1 MEKHVLEEP
10 LAGEE
15 VDIKVNEELDEG
27 IAPVFQEMANEF
39 KDELFN
45 GGSLEN
51 AKTDLIHDLQ
61 DKGIKVT
68 YTAWLKELIKAFLT
82 DKNNYSET
90 RAQLLERAVI
100 HLHKD
105 LKDEFNFLK
114 KECNESLTEAKKDE
128 DEIPPDPEVVKLEVH
143 QELNDLVADEIE
155 AINGY
160 EEVKADILDKPIE
173 HKDDIVD
180 TINHIEDEEK
190 EHIDELI
197 DATTEIPFD
206 GGHTEAQPEPVV
218 EEEPEEPEEEEPI
231 NDDPFDQD
239 FPVNEGK
246 ALQEVAAE
254 LPFDSEAKVG
264 DSILIV
270 NMEGE
275 PDYCGRKGKIEHIDS
290 LGQLHGTW
298 GGCAVIPGVDKFDIL
313 TEESLEEA
321 KKNVNIKVDHPTT
334 HVEVRING
342 TPSYI
347 GVHPTVEA
355 AKEKVNKL
363 IELAKK
369 HGYTDDDIE
378 VIWYEHNF
386 ENESLEEASS
396 AETRA
401 FKNGGQDAQDYI
413 QGKAIARIKDPAA
426 RDAAVAAAKAGRP
439 DAVKDF
445 TGDRKED
452 QAIANFDKKM
462 QTMANAGVQ
471 EELNEETDPFNLT
484 FEDYNVYGESLNNA
498 EAANSEYETENGS
511 DYLTL
516 NEDENKDEGKEVD
529 YIEYKH
535 SYCHALK
542 PHLDEL
548 NKIEDVGELRNKILD
563 IINGGDVKFTKKE
576 RQFAAIVRKK
586 KWANAE
592 SLKKYLEASMNKAKD
607 IKVKVDENGELIQPL
622 AEGFEGCLHEALI
635 EDFDRDAYLKELQAR
650 LEKYGQEYWD
660 DLDPS
665 EYPFSDD
672 STASYSADIFYNP
685 QDKHPYGIGFYFCDY
700 NGPIGDDP
708 YPEIFFDTLEDA
720 VKYLESNCTDKTI
733 TRYDDCN

>member
-15 VDIKVNEELDEG
+15 VDIKVNEEL
-27 IAPVFQEMANEF
+27 N
-39 KDELFN
+39 
-45 GGSLEN
+45 
-51 AKTDLIHDLQ
+51 
-61 DKGIKVT
+61 
-68 YTAWLKELIKAFLT
+68 
-82 DKNNYSET
+82 
-90 RAQLLERAVI
+90 
-100 HLHKD
+100 
-105 LKDEFNFLK
+105 
-114 KECNESLTEAKKDE
+114 EAKKDE

-173 HKDDIVD
+173 HKDDIID

-206 GGHTEAQPEPVV
+206 GEHAEAQPEPVV
-218 EEEPEEPEEEEPI
+218 EEEPDEPEEEEPI

-298 GGCAVIPGVDKFDIL
+298 GGCAVIPGVDKFDII
-313 TEESLEEA
+313 TE
-321 KKNVNIKVDHPTT
+321 
-334 HVEVRING
+334 
-342 TPSYI
+342 
-347 GVHPTVEA
+347 
-355 AKEKVNKL
+355 
-363 IELAKK
+363 
-369 HGYTDDDIE
+369 
-378 VIWYEHNF
+378 
-386 ENESLEEASS
+386 ESLEEASS

-401 FKNGGQDAQDYI
+401 FKNGGQDAKDYI

-426 RDAAVAAAKAGRP
+426 RDAAIAAAKAGRP

-462 QTMANAGVQ
+462 QSMADAGVQ

-563 IINGGDVKFTKKE
+563 IINGGEVKFTKKE

-622 AEGFEGCLHEALI
+622 AEGFEGCLHEVLA
-635 EDFDRDAYLKELQAR
+635 EDNNKDAYLKDLQAR
-650 LEKYGQEYWD
+650 LEKYGQEY
-660 DLDPS
+660 
-665 EYPFSDD
+665 
-672 STASYSADIFYNP
+672 
-685 QDKHPYGIGFYFCDY
+685 
-700 NGPIGDDP
+700 
-708 YPEIFFDTLEDA
+708 
-720 VKYLESNCTDKTI
+720 
-733 TRYDDCN
+733 